1 MSRSILSIA
10 HSSASRI
17 VPDPS
22 RPECVIRVLIISF
35 KRSVFSGSCCNQHS
49 AHMVLWRMAVNLP
62 IVRRPSNCPHKL
74 TKTAEPW
81 RGGGAALGGS
91 ELHARGTSAAVR
103 SRHCML
109 VAAAAAPPVGG
120 RHGGGFCS
128 LE

>member
-1 MSRSILSIA
+1 MSRSILSIV

-22 RPECVIRVLIISF
+22 WPECLIRVRIISF
-35 KRSVFSGSCCNQHS
+35 KRSIFRGSCCNQHS
-49 AHMVLWRMAVNLP
+49 AHMVLWRVAVTLP

-81 RGGGAALGGS
+81 LGGGAALGGS

-103 SRHCML
+103 ACHCVL
-109 VAAAAAPPVGG
+109 VGG
-120 RHGGGFCS
+120 GRVPRP
-128 LE
+128 